1 LEDNIKM
8 ALKEREYGG
17 VDWMDIAQDRDHWG
31 AVVHTVMN
39 IRAP

>member
-8 ALKEREYGG
+8 TLKERVWGD
-17 VDWMDIAQDRDHWG
+17 VDWMVMAQDRDHWG
-31 AVVHTVMN
+31 AVVNTVMN